1 MATSLLLSGGTHN
14 NTSLIGNEK
23 PSLEEEEA
31 DLSDKSPHSANYRLQ
46 ITSMRKS
53 NRAELERVM
62 RPFWIRDRLHYS
74 LENKSASTE

>member
-1 MATSLLLSGGTHN
+1 MEEEAKAHN

-23 PSLEEEEA
+23 PSSSSAGLLL
-31 DLSDKSPHSANYRLQ
+31 LSDKSPHSANYRLQ

>member
-1 MATSLLLSGGTHN
+1 MEEEAKAHN

-23 PSLEEEEA
+23 PSSSSSSGLLL
-31 DLSDKSPHSANYRLQ
+31 LSDKSPHSANYRLQ

-53 NRAELERVM
+53 FATELERVM